1 METIIKEARATTRT
15 QSSMASANRPMA
27 NGAVPPIKPISTT
40 EIKGRKQFVIIVMRS
55 MRLAANA
62 KTRHIFSLERE
73 ELKVIERDEI
83 ETNVEADEKPI
94 ISSYALARATTSHQT
109 MNVQGNKKKKGIIIL
124 IDSGSTHNFLD
135 LLVATRTGHLIH
147 EPGSLVVVVAD
158 KLRAM

>member
-15 QSSMASANRPMA
+15 QSSMASTNRPMA

-55 MRLAANA
+55 MCLAANV

-73 ELKVIERDEI
+73 ELKVIDRDEI
-83 ETNVEADEKPI
+83 ETNVEADEKTI
-94 ISSYALARATTSHQT
+94 ISSYAFARATSHQT
-109 MNVQGNKKKKGIIIL
+109 MNVQCNKKKKGIIIL

-135 LLVATRTGHLIH
+135 LLMATRTGRLIH
-147 EPGSLVVVVAD
+147 ERGSLVVVVAD